1 VGDAPI
7 RLQGSA
13 FRVALDASRSHTE
26 AALGQRLSRIVID
39 GCRQHPTL
47 RLQAICEP
55 LRGIFSFGLVV
66 AAPREAWM
74 GREGLECLHQR
85 VRYASGK
92 MSSL

>member
-1 VGDAPI
+1 MPWTRAGHTSCVMPPI
-7 RLQGSA
+7 AHDLHSKVVDGLFGLELLQPA
-13 FRVALDASRSHTE
+13 NIPPFVYM
-26 AALGQRLSRIVID
+26 
-39 GCRQHPTL
+39 
-47 RLQAICEP
+47 AICQS

>member
-1 VGDAPI
+1 M
-7 RLQGSA
+7 
-13 FRVALDASRSHTE
+13 
-26 AALGQRLSRIVID
+26 
-39 GCRQHPTL
+39 
-47 RLQAICEP
+47 AICEP